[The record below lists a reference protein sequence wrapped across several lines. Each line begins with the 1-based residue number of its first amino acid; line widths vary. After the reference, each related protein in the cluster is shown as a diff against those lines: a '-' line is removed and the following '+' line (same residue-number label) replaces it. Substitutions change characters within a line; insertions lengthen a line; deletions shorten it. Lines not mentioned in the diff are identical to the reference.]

1 MTTSL
6 QSVNTSG
13 SSLRVKAVVGGGIVA
28 AWIVLGGLALS
39 RQTAQTTTPAIQN
52 VAPFRAA
59 DDLVRTPA
67 SQLAPFRPA
76 GFYAT
81 APKWDA
87 ATFRAEE
94 HAAIPP
100 VAPWDAVKFRA
111 EEHAAIPPVEKTYY
125 APHTSIVSNPSVDLW
140 RAQSGNQTVLEPYR
154 DMLYKAERRHSNVRV
169 PSFGGGGQGFRAE

>member
-28 AWIVLGGLALS
+28 AWLVLGGLALS
-39 RQTAQTTTPAIQN
+39 RQTAQTTTPAIEN

-59 DDLVRTPA
+59 DDFVRAPA
-67 SQLAPFRPA
+67 VQLAPFRPA

-87 ATFRAEE
+87 VKFRAEE

-111 EEHAAIPPVEKTYY
+111 EEHAAIPPVEKTYWGPH
-125 APHTSIVSNPSVDLW
+125 APKISNPSVDLM
-140 RAQSGNQTVLEPYR
+140 RGQSGTNSVLEPYR
-154 DMLYKAERRHSNVRV
+154 DLLYRAERRHSNVQV
-169 PSFGGGGQGFRAE
+169 PSYGGGGRGFYVE